1 MSLPA
6 ASTPP
11 ANVQVVDLAKR
22 YGTGADATTVFEQVN
37 LEVAAGEFVAIVG
50 DSGVGKSTL
59 LNCLAGL
66 DRWDQGQVLHQGQ
79 DIGRLDEAGLAV
91 WRRAHVGFVF
101 QAFHVLPHLS
111 VAQNV
116 ALPLMLLARGTPA
129 EQDAR
134 VQAMLAAVG
143 LGDRGSACPS
153 SSAAASCSGWPLP
166 APWCTARPCCWPT
179 SPPAISTR
187 TRPPAPWTCW
197 WPRPAKPAPAWC
209 WSPIPRTLRPAPT
222 GCCG

>member
-66 DRWDQGQVLHQGQ
+66 DRWDQGQVLPS
-79 DIGRLDEAGLAV
+79 
-91 WRRAHVGFVF
+91 RRAVR
-101 QAFHVLPHLS
+101 PKTR
-111 VAQNV
+111 
-116 ALPLMLLARGTPA
+116 ALLCATFA
-129 EQDAR
+129 
-134 VQAMLAAVG
+134 AMLWVN
-143 LGDRGSACPS
+143 
-153 SSAAASCSGWPLP
+153 
-166 APWCTARPCCWPT
+166 
-179 SPPAISTR
+179 
-187 TRPPAPWTCW
+187 
-197 WPRPAKPAPAWC
+197 
-209 WSPIPRTLRPAPT
+209 
-222 GCCG
+222 